1 MGIGKTNIKDMT
13 QGDSMRLMLAFSMP
27 LMLGNVFQQLYTFV
41 DALIIG
47 RKVGAYALAALGVAE
62 WPVFIM
68 FGVIQGITQGCS
80 VIIAQ
85 RFGEKKIDLVQRS
98 VYNSFF
104 ICGIGAIIFT
114 IIAEISIYPCLR
126 LLNTPSEIIELT
138 HTYIQILYAGIPV
151 TFVYNMLAAIL
162 RALGNSK
169 KPLSAMMVASFGNII
184 LDLIFVVG
192 MDMGIAGAAY
202 GTVLAQVTAMGYCA
216 VSIRRIELCRIGK
229 LNRAPDKEIIVE
241 EVKIG
246 IPIALQNIITAM
258 GGLVVQAKANGFGIL
273 FITGYS
279 AANKLYALLEIA
291 ATSYAQG
298 IMTYTA
304 QNKGVDSKAR
314 IKDGLKAALIIGTCT
329 ALLMSCIMV
338 LCGQNILALF
348 IKDAEVNIV
357 EAIRIGYVF
366 LRILAIGFPLLYAL
380 YVIRACIQ
388 GLGNTVFPMLSSFVQ
403 VFMRVTCAFLLTEVV
418 GNTGIFWGEI
428 FAWLGADIFLV
439 SFLIYRFY
447 KGST

>member
-1 MGIGKTNIKDMT
+1 MSMSKTNIKDMT
-13 QGDSMRLMLAFSMP
+13 QGNPMKLMLAFSMP

-47 RKVGAYALAALGVAE
+47 RKVGAYALAALGVVE
-62 WPVFIM
+62 WPAFIM

-85 RFGEKKIDLVQRS
+85 HFGEKKIDLIQRS

-104 ICGIGAIIFT
+104 ICGVGAIIFT
-114 IIAEISIYPCLR
+114 IIAEITIDPCLR
-126 LLNTPSEIIELT
+126 LLNTPPEIIELS
-138 HTYIQILYAGIPV
+138 HTYIKILYAGIPV
-151 TFVYNMLAAIL
+151 TFLYNMLAAIL

-169 KPLSAMMVASFGNII
+169 KPLSAMVIASFGNII
-184 LDLIFVVG
+184 LDLVFVVG
-192 MDMGIAGAAY
+192 MNMGIAGAAY
-202 GTVLAQVTAMGYCA
+202 GTVLAQVLAIVYCA
-216 VSIRRIELCRIGK
+216 FSIRKIELCHISK
-229 LNRAPDKEIIVE
+229 LNRVPDKEIIVE

-246 IPIALQNIITAM
+246 TPIALQNIITAM
-258 GGLVVQAKANGFGIL
+258 GGLVVQAKANSFGIL

-291 ATSYAQG
+291 ATSYAHG
-298 IMTYTA
+298 ILTYTA
-304 QNKGVDSKAR
+304 QNKGVGSKTR
-314 IKDGLKAALIIGTCT
+314 IKDGVKAALIIGTCT
-329 ALLMSCIMV
+329 ALIMSCVMV

-348 IKDAEVNIV
+348 IKDTEVNIT
-357 EAIRIGYVF
+357 EAIQIGYVF
-366 LRILAIGFPLLYAL
+366 LKILALGFPLLYAL
-380 YVIRACIQ
+380 YVVRACIQ

-403 VFMRVTCAFLLTEVV
+403 VLMRVTCALLLTGVV
-418 GNTGIFWGEI
+418 GNVGIFWGEI
-428 FAWLGADIFLV
+428 FAWLGADIFLA